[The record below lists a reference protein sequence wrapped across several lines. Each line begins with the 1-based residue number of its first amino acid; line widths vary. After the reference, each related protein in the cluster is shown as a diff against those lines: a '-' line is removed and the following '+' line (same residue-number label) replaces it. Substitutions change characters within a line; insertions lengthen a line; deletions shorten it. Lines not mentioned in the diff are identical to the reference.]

1 MMETTMLVK
10 DAARRAYILLKL
22 RKHNISYHSLKTPAK
37 NPKMVY
43 VEWKTPEDLKDLF
56 ETQIEKNQL
65 EVQGKFIQATLGA

>member
-1 MMETTMLVK
+1 MMETTIMVK
-10 DAARRAYILLKL
+10 DSVRRPYILLKL

-37 NPKMVY
+37 GPKMVY

-56 ETQIEKNQL
+56 QTQIEKNQL